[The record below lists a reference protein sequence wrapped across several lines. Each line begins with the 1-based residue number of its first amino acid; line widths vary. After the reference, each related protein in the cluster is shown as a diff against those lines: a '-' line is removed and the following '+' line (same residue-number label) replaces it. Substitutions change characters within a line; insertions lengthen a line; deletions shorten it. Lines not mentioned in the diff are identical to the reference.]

1 MLKEKIKIESLL
13 YRKNE
18 IKNKINR
25 ILKKKD
31 ELVKIFEILMNM

>member
-25 ILKKKD
+25 ILKKK
-31 ELVKIFEILMNM
+31 MNQ